1 METTKMKYFKIT
13 SKIAENFKA
22 TLVSETNYDE
32 TSLQNYRS
40 ISGNSKDACHIR
52 IQVNTRNG

>member
-1 METTKMKYFKIT
+1 METTKMKYLKIT

-32 TSLQNYRS
+32 TSLQKLQ
-40 ISGNSKDACHIR
+40 IH
-52 IQVNTRNG
+52 Q